1 MKEYDRVADT
11 GIDIIHLGVEDRD
24 VLPWVRIGCLELN
37 VVESVNCESRIS
49 HQPDG
54 PIVRPLERPQL
65 VDTIRTHGHKLYT
78 EGLEILGELI
88 ELGQLR
94 DTVRAP
100 ISTIKLQQKGRP
112 SEIRK
117 PEFLA
122 IGVQPRKSGARA
134 STATAGCWCG
144 SPLVKVPSRNNEAG
158 TMAIAPRM

>member
-1 MKEYDRVADT
+1 MRTHPEVDGLLEPEHPTIPVDQDRRGDREVTKRAAPRREVPLLN
-11 GIDIIHLGVEDRD
+11 IVE
-24 VLPWVRIGCLELN
+24 P
-37 VVESVNCESRIS
+37 VNCESRIS

-78 EGLEILGELI
+78 ERLEVLGELI

-117 PEFLA
+117 TEFLA
-122 IGVQPRKSGARA
+122 IGVQPKEIRSKGVDRHGGLLVRQS
-134 STATAGCWCG
+134 AGEG
-144 SPLVKVPSRNNEAG
+144 PQQKQ
-158 TMAIAPRM
+158 